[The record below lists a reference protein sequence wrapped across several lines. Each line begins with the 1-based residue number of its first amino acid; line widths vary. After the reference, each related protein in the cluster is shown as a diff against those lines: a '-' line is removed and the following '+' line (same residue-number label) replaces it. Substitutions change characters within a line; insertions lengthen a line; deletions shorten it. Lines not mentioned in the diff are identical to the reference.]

1 VFCFGEQ
8 IPKTEQI
15 SEKEK
20 ESFKKLDLFV
30 QEDSHRF
37 SGIPGSVG
45 FRVSRIP
52 CFTPCLLVLSVQR
65 NEKKKNKKKRE
76 SITENQRAANERL
89 QQMRERA
96 RKKGK
101 KITYIIMVY
110 GTDFISVTQKHR
122 QRKQTREK
130 RELRVQ

>member
-96 RKKGK
+96 RKKREEN
-101 KITYIIMVY
+101 YIYYNGVWY
-110 GTDFISVTQKHR
+110 RFYFSHTKTQTEETDK
-122 QRKQTREK
+122 RKERT
-130 RELRVQ
+130 